1 MNAEG
6 FAEINL
12 SNLNRGPSMP
22 TKIRA
27 FLRVLS
33 ASAFR

>member
-12 SNLNRGPSMP
+12 SDLYRGSSMP
-22 TKIRA
+22 TKLRA

-33 ASAFR
+33 VPAFR